1 VLDPGL
7 FYALRVGALLEL
19 VCVDTS
25 WGAEV
30 GVHDFEDERAG
41 RWLDQVL
48 PPRRAADPDAVWR
61 IPFCHHP
68 AYCAG
73 PHHENMDAQI
83 DAVVPRYR
91 RAGVRLVLSGHEH
104 NFQHGL
110 VDGIHHVVSG
120 AAGKL
125 QEDPPTRWDDAGTV
139 GWASVPHCLLVE
151 VARDHL
157 AVTPFG
163 LVEEG
168 DQPRPLTVRDRDG
181 RPVDARIVIRR
192 EAST

>member
-1 VLDPGL
+1 MLDPGL

-25 WGAEV
+25 WGADA
-30 GVHDFEDERAG
+30 GVHDFEHERAQ
-41 RWLDQVL
+41 RWLGQVL
-48 PPRRAADPDAVWR
+48 PPRRSADPDLVWR

-73 PHHENMDAQI
+73 PHHGNMPAQI
-83 DAVVPRYR
+83 DALVPLYR

-104 NFQHGL
+104 NFQHGV
-110 VDGIHHVVSG
+110 VDGIHHLVSG

-125 QEDPPTRWDDAGTV
+125 QDDPPTRWDDAGTV
-139 GWASVPHCLLVE
+139 GWASVAHCLLVE
-151 VARDHL
+151 VAPDHVT
-157 AVTPFG
+157 VTPYG
-163 LVEEG
+163 MIDEGEE
-168 DQPRPLTVRDRDG
+168 PSPVAVHDRDG
-181 RPVDARIVIRR
+181 APVDARIVIRR